1 LKHSGWIL
9 ALIKED
15 KRSYLLALVLLVVES
30 VLFLSMAGLQKFI
43 IDDVFINGHYEELTK
58 IIAAFAVVFLFYA
71 MMFTFAPYIFHRNEF
86 RLYTTLCRKLMLQLH
101 KIPIGRLQNERTAKY
116 VHYFTNDAAQA
127 SRLIGNEIPRGIQQ
141 GLMVIILMFV
151 IGLANLPILIAILVL
166 STGFIMI
173 GRYFSPRLRKIS
185 KEVQDHKTALL
196 IHIEEGVSSTREV
209 ISYNRISW
217 EKGNYNQLFG
227 KFYGKVMEEGALVNK
242 QLLRSNPIKWGVALF
257 VLGFGGYQLMQ
268 GNMTLGLFV
277 VVYQYSTTLMEAL
290 NNFFQFIMNSSSHLA
305 YLDRI
310 REVIDGE
317 SIKEGNERLLGPVE
331 TLGFEQVSF
340 AYRIDTPLILNDMS
354 IDLPIGSK
362 IAFVGASGG
371 GKSTVSQLLIRFFD
385 PQEGRIAVNGRSLS
399 QYKREDWMKKVDIVF
414 QDPYLI
420 PDTIRTNLTLGRESI
435 TDEIL
440 VAMCRIAQ
448 IHDVIMQLPDGYET
462 IIGERGITLSG
473 GQRQRLSLAR
483 AFLGN
488 PEILIL
494 DEATSALDLETERQV
509 QSGLDEL
516 RAGRTTII
524 IAHRLSTII
533 DADIIYVMDKG
544 RVMEQGNHEQLML
557 GDTAYK
563 RLVYAE
569 EKIQPPA

>member
-1 LKHSGWIL
+1 ML

-15 KRSYLLALVLLVVES
+15 RGSYLLALVLLVVES

-43 IDDVFINGHYEELTK
+43 IDDVFISGHYDELSK

-86 RLYTTLCRKLMLQLH
+86 RLYSQLCRKLMLQLH
-101 KIPIGRLQNERTAKY
+101 KLPIGRLQNERTAKY

-127 SRLIGNEIPRGIQQ
+127 SRLIGNEVPRGIQQ
-141 GLMVIILMFV
+141 GLMVVILMTV
-151 IGLANLPILIAILVL
+151 IGFANLPMLIAILVL
-166 STGFIMI
+166 STGFVLI

-185 KEVQDHKTALL
+185 KEVQDQKTAVL

-209 ISYNRISW
+209 ISYNRTSW
-217 EKGNYNQLFG
+217 ENGIYHQMFSKLFE
-227 KFYGKVMEEGALVNK
+227 KVMEEGKLINK
-242 QLLRSNPIKWGVALF
+242 QLLSSNPIKWGITLF

-268 GNMTLGLFV
+268 GDMTLGLFV

-310 REVIDGE
+310 REVLDGE
-317 SIKEGNERLLGPVE
+317 SIKEGNERLLSPVK

-340 AYRIDTPLILNDMS
+340 AYRTDTPLILNDLT
-354 IDLPIGSK
+354 IHLPIGCK

-385 PQEGRIAVNGRSLS
+385 PQNGRIVVNGKSLP

-435 TDEIL
+435 TDEHL
-440 VAMCRIAQ
+440 AAMCRVAQ
-448 IHDVIMQLPDGYET
+448 IHDVIEQLPDGYET

-509 QSGLDEL
+509 QRGLDEL

-533 DADIIYVMDKG
+533 NADIIYVMDRG
-544 RVMEQGNHEQLML
+544 RVIEHGNHEQLMI

-569 EKIQPPA
+569 EKIQHWA